1 MTIIKRG
8 LTALAAGALSTAL
21 AVPAFAEP
29 VKFDFWFGLSGD
41 LARVVDTLCK
51 NFNASQSDYEV
62 VCTSQGNYDATLQNT
77 IAAFRAGKQPTVVQV
92 YDVGTATMMLSG
104 AYKPAAGER
113 VAVIISGGNTAAVNF
128 DLTY

>member
-1 MTIIKRG
+1 MWIIKQG
-8 LTALAAGALSTAL
+8 FAALAAGALGIAL
-21 AVPAFAEP
+21 AQPATAP

-51 NFNASQSDYEV
+51 NFNASQADYEV

-92 YDVGTATMMLSG
+92 YDVGTATMM
-104 AYKPAAGER
+104 
-113 VAVIISGGNTAAVNF
+113 
-128 DLTY
+128 

>member
-1 MTIIKRG
+1 MTMIKRG
-8 LTALAAGALSTAL
+8 LAALAAGALSTAL
-21 AVPAFAEP
+21 AMPAFAEP

-41 LARVVDTLCK
+41 LARVVDTMCK
-51 NFNASQSDYEV
+51 NFNESQTDYEV

-104 AYKPAAGER
+104 AY
-113 VAVIISGGNTAAVNF
+113 
-128 DLTY
+128 